1 MKTRIAIGIPLL
13 LTVLA
18 MATLFSGQAQEGA
31 RSLPSPSTSPS
42 PLPLNPLKVALL
54 KWYQANLVPTAFP
67 VGQQPYSVAFDGA
80 NIWVA
85 NNADG
90 TVSKLRASDGA
101 ALGTFSVGGFP
112 IA

>member
-1 MKTRIAIGIPLL
+1 MKTRVTIGISLV
-13 LTVLA
+13 VLA
-18 MATLFSGQAQEGA
+18 MAILFSGQAQEAA
-31 RSLPSPSTSPS
+31 RSSPSPSTSPS
-42 PLPLNPLKVALL
+42 PPLLNPLKVALL
-54 KWYQANLVPTAFP
+54 KWYQANLVPTTFP
-67 VGQQPYSVAFDGA
+67 VGQQPYGVAFDGA
-80 NIWVA
+80 NIWVT